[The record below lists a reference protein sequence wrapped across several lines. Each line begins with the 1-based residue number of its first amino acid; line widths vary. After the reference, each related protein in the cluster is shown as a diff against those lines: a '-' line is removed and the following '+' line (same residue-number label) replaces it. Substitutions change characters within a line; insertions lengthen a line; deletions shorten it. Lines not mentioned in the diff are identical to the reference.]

1 MHDQCFFPDRLL
13 TCHHSIKRDRLCNA
27 KDYRCNESGKLL
39 MLLCLSNLN
48 WMTESKSRI
57 ALAVAI
63 DPSLQCSEVRRGA
76 EVTRSNR

>member
-1 MHDQCFFPDRLL
+1 MLDQCFFPDPLH
-13 TCHHSIKRDRLCNA
+13 TCPHSIKRDRLC
-27 KDYRCNESGKLL
+27 KTEDYRCNESEKLL

-57 ALAVAI
+57 ALTVGI
-63 DPSLQCSEVRRGA
+63 DLNLQCSEGRKGA

>member
-1 MHDQCFFPDRLL
+1 MLDQCFFPDRLH
-13 TCHHSIKRDRLCNA
+13 TCPHSIKRDRLC
-27 KDYRCNESGKLL
+27 KTEDYRCNESGKLL

-57 ALAVAI
+57 ALAVRI
-63 DPSLQCSEVRRGA
+63 DLNLQCSEGRKGA

>member
-1 MHDQCFFPDRLL
+1 MLNQCFFLDRLH
-13 TCHHSIKRDRLCNA
+13 TCPHSIKRDRLF
-27 KDYRCNESGKLL
+27 KTDDYRCNESGKLL

-57 ALAVAI
+57 ALAVGI
-63 DPSLQCSEVRRGA
+63 DINLQCSEDQKGA